1 MSYRCESC
9 NKEFKTLSG
18 QWKHNNKYHTNE
30 YNQKVTNNNHNNN
43 HIITTNNHII
53 NINTDNK
60 LKCKY
65 CNKHFNFKQNT
76 WRHEKSCKKNI
87 NSNNNINKIKEL
99 ENKLMDEIGK
109 IKNNSI
115 KTTNI
120 TNNILTNNNLIGNT
134 VNIANI
140 GNENIND
147 LSKYEQ
153 LKILNDKNYALTT
166 FIDNMYF
173 NSRLPNNHKF
183 YNSAINDKHINVIEN
198 NKIVKKK
205 KTEVYDIMFTPC
217 VKMIENIIIANK
229 KDIKYKQF
237 QECKEI
243 IEFYHSMP
251 IHKKLMKAYHDE
263 VNMMSYNKKDLILN
277 TLALS
282 FSFVLKNFKIIFF

>member
-1 MSYRCESC
+1 M
-9 NKEFKTLSG
+9 N
-18 QWKHNNKYHTNE
+18 
-30 YNQKVTNNNHNNN
+30 
-43 HIITTNNHII
+43 
-53 NINTDNK
+53 
-60 LKCKY
+60 
-65 CNKHFNFKQNT
+65 
-76 WRHEKSCKKNI
+76 
-87 NSNNNINKIKEL
+87 
-99 ENKLMDEIGK
+99 EIGK
-109 IKNNSI
+109 IKNTKIIN
-115 KTTNI
+115 NI
-120 TNNILTNNNLIGNT
+120 TNQPLQRRHGPIGRNNLIGNT

-173 NSRLPNNHKF
+173 NSRLPNNHSPQSGRIRSPLVNYKF

-243 IEFYHSMP
+243 IEFYHTMP
-251 IHKKLMKAYHDE
+251 IHKKLMKAYHNE

-277 TLALS
+277 TWNKL
-282 FSFVLKNFKIIFF
+282 LKNNTITEEESNIVKQSIEELKNSNEEFESSSDDDNSNGDNSDDDNNDNKNIIPGIYIKKNNNNNIIKVNQNSDK